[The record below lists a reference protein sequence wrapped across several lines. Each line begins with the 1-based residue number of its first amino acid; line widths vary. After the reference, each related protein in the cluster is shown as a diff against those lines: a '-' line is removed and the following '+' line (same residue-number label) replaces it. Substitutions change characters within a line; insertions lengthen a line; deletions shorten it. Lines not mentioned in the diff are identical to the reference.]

1 MVQIGSTMN
10 ASRIDVGIEQMAGP
24 MGERRSIQIDV
35 VRACAILLVMGAHL
49 RFEEPGGI
57 MGSIAWAWHD
67 WGGFGVPLF
76 FTLSG
81 YLVCGLLLIER
92 RNSGTIDVGRFLIRR
107 SLKIWPAYFAFLA
120 YLVAMPLLKG
130 TATLSSLMS
139 DYWPNVVFL
148 NNYIGPNPALHT
160 WSLAVEEQF
169 YLLLAVFLV
178 ALVRTGTSWIGPLF
192 LLAPLIW
199 SVIRAI
205 CALAGDPYLSD
216 PTMPATH
223 LWLDGLLVGA
233 GVRAISEFNPEMF
246 AMLRAWRWPLIMG
259 GVALIASLA
268 APWPALN
275 DVSLYRI
282 LPVRAL
288 ASTFILIG
296 MLHLSMTTWLHAMA
310 ARIGRYSYSIYL
322 WHVTVLGI
330 MYRLFS
336 PSLEAGNA
344 MHWTVAV
351 SGTVSAAILFGALM
365 SRLIEWPIIKIR
377 DRVFPSRSQESE
389 PSALSGRRR
398 TLTRGLAS
406 RWTKEPGSV
415 RMRNDSWLRFR
426 PRFLN

>member
-351 SGTVSAAILFGALM
+351 GGTVSAAILFGALM

-415 RMRNDSWLRFR
+415 RMRNESWLRFR